1 MDFQGQKCNAC
12 GEEVASSERHLR
24 CGDDSWSGG
33 PKNYHFHCA
42 DYEIVSRSDKREEWV
57 FWKLQ
62 QMEEANSRELEALR
76 TRTMAL
82 YVAVT
87 GLMRVVGLGEDQIV
101 DFNYDYGWQEPP
113 PDAETGAADLG
124 KVEEG

>member
-1 MDFQGQKCNAC
+1 MRHSHLSQGQSA
-12 GEEVASSERHLR
+12 
-24 CGDDSWSGG
+24 
-33 PKNYHFHCA
+33 
-42 DYEIVSRSDKREEWV
+42 

-76 TRTMAL
+76 TRTKAL

-87 GLMRVVGLGEDQIV
+87 GLMRVVGLGEDQIM
-101 DFNYDYGWQEPP
+101 DFNYDYWWQEPP
-113 PDAETGAADLG
+113 ADAETGAADLG

>member
-1 MDFQGQKCNAC
+1 
-12 GEEVASSERHLR
+12 
-24 CGDDSWSGG
+24 
-33 PKNYHFHCA
+33 
-42 DYEIVSRSDKREEWV
+42 
-57 FWKLQ
+57 
-62 QMEEANSRELEALR
+62 MEEANSRELEALR

-87 GLMRVVGLGEDQIV
+87 RLMRVVGLGEDQIV